1 MSKIVE
7 LSNAQVE
14 IKDQVTWIQM
24 QRVEATLAESAKIG
38 PDGKPTGFDGN
49 ALVESKIKL
58 MEMLVVKI
66 TQEEKEFTFNRNWL
80 EQLSVEDGNK
90 LTAALDEVTGKK
102 V

>member
-7 LSNAQVE
+7 LSNAKVE
-14 IKDQVTWIQM
+14 IKEQVTWLQM

-58 MEMLVVKI
+58 MEMLIVKI
-66 TQEEKEFTFNRNWL
+66 TEGDKEVGFSRNWV
-80 EQLSVEDGNK
+80 ETLSLADGNT
-90 LTAALDEVTGKK
+90 LTAALDEVASKK
-102 V
+102 A